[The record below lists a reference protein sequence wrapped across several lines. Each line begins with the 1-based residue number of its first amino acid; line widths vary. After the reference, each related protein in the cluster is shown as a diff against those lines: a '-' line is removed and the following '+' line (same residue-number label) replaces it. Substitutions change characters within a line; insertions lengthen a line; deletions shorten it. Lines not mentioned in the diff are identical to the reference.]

1 MKKSIVFLLAVL
13 ATGICLCFI
22 SPGSKTSVNS
32 PTEVDI
38 GRESVG
44 GQSSYIF
51 SIVYDGKLYEGM
63 GIVHSIPIDAKRV
76 GVISE
81 ITEAPEQELESSWG
95 KKGDNVY
102 SWTEDGITWIGVEIV
117 EGALDYWNEPHAFAQ
132 QVADDDGKTNYLQKP
147 KEWITVY

>member
-13 ATGICLCFI
+13 ATGISLCFI

-32 PTEVDI
+32 TTEVDI

-63 GIVHSIPIDAKRV
+63 GIVHSIPFDAKRV

-132 QVADDDGKTNYLQKP
+132 RVADDDGKTNYLQKP